1 MQYFKLHAAQFLVLL
16 FICITFL
23 FSGFEKIFQWKINLE
38 FYTKHFE
45 TTFIKNHINYLL
57 VFILFGE
64 IICGFSAIL
73 AIVQIFFNDKSS
85 FGFFTCIFAALLL
98 LSMLIG
104 QRIAKDYPGA
114 MNITVYFIV
123 TILGILLMRY

>member
-1 MQYFKLHAAQFLVLL
+1 MHYFQVYAAQFLILI
-16 FICITFL
+16 FISITFL
-23 FSGFEKIFQWKINLE
+23 FSGFEKIFQWKFSLE

-45 TTFIKNHINYLL
+45 KTFFKNQINYLL
-57 VFILFGE
+57 VFILIGE

-73 AIVQIFFNDKSS
+73 AIAQIFINGKTSY
-85 FGFFTCIFAALLL
+85 GFFTCIFAALLL

-114 MNITVYFIV
+114 MNITVYFTV
-123 TILGILLMRY
+123 TIVGVLLM

>member
-1 MQYFKLHAAQFLVLL
+1 MQYIQLHAAQFLILL

-23 FSGFEKIFQWKINLE
+23 FSGFEKLLQWKSSLE
-38 FYTKHFE
+38 FYNKHFE
-45 TTFIKNHINYLL
+45 ATFIKKHLKYLL
-57 VFILFGE
+57 VFILIGE
-64 IICGFSAIL
+64 IICGLLAVFAIL
-73 AIVQIFFNDKSS
+73 QILITGKTT
-85 FGFFTCIFAALLL
+85 FGFFTCAIAALLL

-123 TILGILLMRY
+123 TILGLVLM

>member
-1 MQYFKLHAAQFLVLL
+1 MYYFQQYAAQLLILL

-23 FSGFEKIFQWKINLE
+23 FSGFEKMLQWKSSLE
-38 FYTKHFE
+38 FYNKHFE
-45 TTFIKNHINYLL
+45 ATFIQKHVKFLL
-57 VFILFGE
+57 VFILIGE
-64 IICGFSAIL
+64 IICGFLAIL
-73 AIVQIFFNDKSS
+73 AIVQILIYGKTTY
-85 FGFFTCIFAALLL
+85 GFFTCVIAALLL

-123 TILGILLMRY
+123 TILGVLLT